1 MERISRADG
10 VRLMR
15 LWGVANWPDVEADYR
30 LWSDCGVFALIQGDG
45 STDIHMA
52 MDKGGRRHCRDAV
65 SSLLSMLAAS
75 GVSEA
80 RAMIEIG
87 YRQVCNLAIKMGFHH
102 CGMIVG
108 RRLDGTITEVIEMR
122 KSL

>member
-45 STDIHMA
+45 FTDIHMA
-52 MDKGGRRHCRDAV
+52 MDKAWRRHCREAV

-87 YRQVCNLAIKMGFHH
+87 YRQVCNLAIRMGFHH
-102 CGMIVG
+102 CGRIVG

-122 KSL
+122 MKL

>member
-45 STDIHMA
+45 FTDIHMA
-52 MDKGGRRHCRDAV
+52 MDKRGRRHCRDAV
-65 SSLLSMLAAS
+65 SSLLSMLKNN
-75 GVSEA
+75 GVEDV
-80 RAMIEIG
+80 RAMIEAQ
-87 YRQVCNLAIKMGFHH
+87 YYQVCNLAIKMGFHH

-122 KSL
+122 MKL

>member
-30 LWSDCGVFALIQGDG
+30 LWSGCGVFALIQGDG
-45 STDIHMA
+45 FTDIHMA
-52 MDKGGRRHCRDAV
+52 MDKRGRRHCREAV

-75 GVSEA
+75 GAGEV

-87 YRQVCNLAIKMGFHH
+87 YSRVCNLAAKMGFHH

-122 KSL
+122 MKL

>member
-1 MERISRADG
+1 MEKLSKEDG

-15 LWGVANWPDVEADYR
+15 LWGVTNWPDVDADYR
-30 LWSDCGVFALIQGDG
+30 LWGDCGVFALIQGDG
-45 STDIHMA
+45 FTDIHMA
-52 MDKGGRRHCRDAV
+52 MDKRERRHCREAV

-75 GVSEA
+75 GVSEV

-102 CGMIVG
+102 CGLIVG

>member
-1 MERISRADG
+1 MEKLSMEDG

-15 LWGVANWPDVEADYR
+15 LWGVTNWPDVDADYR
-30 LWSDCGVFALIQGDG
+30 LWGDCGVFALIPGDG
-45 STDIHMA
+45 FTDIHMA
-52 MDKGGRRHCRDAV
+52 MNKRGRRHCREAV

-87 YRQVCNLAIKMGFHH
+87 YRQVCNLAIRMGFHH
-102 CGMIVG
+102 CGSVLG
-108 RRLDGTITEVIEMR
+108 RRLDGTITTVIVMR
-122 KSL
+122 KKL

>member
-15 LWGVANWPDVEADYR
+15 LWGVASWPDVEADYR
-30 LWSDCGVFALIQGDG
+30 LWSGCGVFALIQGDG
-45 STDIHMA
+45 FTDIHMA
-52 MDKGGRRHCRDAV
+52 MDKRGRRHCRDAV
-65 SSLLSMLAAS
+65 SSLLSMLKNN
-75 GVSEA
+75 GVEDV
-80 RAMIEIG
+80 RAMIEAQ
-87 YRQVCNLAIKMGFHH
+87 YSQVCNLAIKMGFHH

-122 KSL
+122 MKL

>member
-1 MERISRADG
+1 MEKLSKEDG
-10 VRLMR
+10 IRLMR
-15 LWGVANWPDVEADYR
+15 LWGVTNWPDVDADYR

-45 STDIHMA
+45 FTDIHMA
-52 MDKGGRRHCRDAV
+52 MDKIGRRHCREAV

-75 GVSEA
+75 GVGEA

-102 CGMIVG
+102 CGLIVG

>member
-1 MERISRADG
+1 MEKISRQDG
-10 VRLMR
+10 VSLMR
-15 LWGVANWPDVEADYR
+15 LWGVTNWPDVEAEYL
-30 LWSDCGVFALIQGDG
+30 LWGDCGVFAVMPGDG
-45 STDIHMA
+45 FTDIHMA
-52 MDKGGRRHCRDAV
+52 MDKRGRMLCRDAV
-65 SSLLSMLAAS
+65 SSLLSMLEGQ
-75 GVSEA
+75 GVREV
-80 RAMIEIG
+80 RAMIEVS

>member
-1 MERISRADG
+1 MERLSRSDG

-15 LWGVANWPDVEADYR
+15 LWGVTNWPDVDADYL
-30 LWSDCGVFALIQGDG
+30 LWGDCGVFALIQGDG
-45 STDIHMA
+45 FTDIHMA
-52 MDKGGRRHCRDAV
+52 MNKRGRRHCREAV
-65 SSLLSMLAAS
+65 SSVLSMLAAS

-87 YRQVCNLAIKMGFHH
+87 YRQVCNLAIRMGFHH
-102 CGMIVG
+102 CGRIVG

-122 KSL
+122 VKL

>member
-1 MERISRADG
+1 MERLSKDDG

-15 LWGVANWPDVEADYR
+15 LWGVTNWPDVDADYR
-30 LWSDCGVFALIQGDG
+30 LWSDCGVFALIPGDG
-45 STDIHMA
+45 FTDIHMA
-52 MDKGGRRHCRDAV
+52 MDKRGRRHCREAV
-65 SSLLSMLAAS
+65 SSLLSMLATS

-102 CGMIVG
+102 CGISAG
-108 RRLDGTITEVIEMR
+108 RRLDGTITNVIEMR
-122 KSL
+122 KTL

>member
-1 MERISRADG
+1 MEGLSREDG

-15 LWGVANWPDVEADYR
+15 LWGVTNWPDVDADYR
-30 LWSDCGVFALIQGDG
+30 LWRDCGVFALIPGDG
-45 STDIHMA
+45 FTDIHMA
-52 MDKGGRRHCRDAV
+52 MDKRGRRHCREAV
-65 SSLLSMLAAS
+65 SSLLSMLATS

-102 CGMIVG
+102 CGRIVG

-122 KSL
+122 MKL

>member
-1 MERISRADG
+1 MERLSRADG

-15 LWGVANWPDVEADYR
+15 LWGVTNWPDVEAEYR
-30 LWSDCGVFALIQGDG
+30 LWGDCGVFAIMPMDG
-45 STDIHMA
+45 FTDIHMA
-52 MDKGGRRHCRDAV
+52 MDRRGRRHCRDAV
-65 SSLLSMLAAS
+65 SSLLSMLKNN
-75 GVSEA
+75 GVEDV
-80 RAMIEIG
+80 RAMIEAQ
-87 YRQVCNLAIKMGFHH
+87 YSQVCNLAIKMGFHH

>member
-45 STDIHMA
+45 FTDIHMA
-52 MDKGGRRHCRDAV
+52 MDKRGRRHCLEAV

-87 YRQVCNLAIKMGFHH
+87 YRQVCNLAIRMGFHH
-102 CGMIVG
+102 CGSVLG

>member
-1 MERISRADG
+1 MEKLSKEDG

-45 STDIHMA
+45 FTDIHMA
-52 MDKGGRRHCRDAV
+52 MDKRGRRHCREAV
-65 SSLLSMLAAS
+65 SSLLTMMAAS
-75 GVSEA
+75 GVSEV

-87 YRQVCNLAIKMGFHH
+87 YRQVCNLAIRMGFHH
-102 CGMIVG
+102 CGSVLG
-108 RRLDGTITEVIEMR
+108 RRLDGTMTNVIVMR
-122 KSL
+122 KNL

>member
-15 LWGVANWPDVEADYR
+15 LWGVTNWPDVEADYR
-30 LWSDCGVFALIQGDG
+30 LWGDCGVFAIIPGDG
-45 STDIHMA
+45 FADLHMA
-52 MDKGGRRHCRDAV
+52 MRKSGRRHCRAAV
-65 SSLLSMLAAS
+65 FTILDMLRKN
-75 GVSEA
+75 GRQEV
-80 RAMIEIG
+80 RAMIETQ

-102 CGMIVG
+102 CGIIVG

-122 KSL
+122 MKL

>member
-45 STDIHMA
+45 FTDIHMA
-52 MDKGGRRHCRDAV
+52 MDKRGRMHCREAV

-75 GVSEA
+75 GVGEV

-87 YRQVCNLAIKMGFHH
+87 YSRVCNLAIKMGFHH

-122 KSL
+122 MKL

>member
-1 MERISRADG
+1 MGRISRADG

-30 LWSDCGVFALIQGDG
+30 LWSGCGVFALIQGDG
-45 STDIHMA
+45 FTDIHMA
-52 MDKGGRRHCRDAV
+52 MDKRGRRHCRDAV
-65 SSLLSMLAAS
+65 SSLLSMLKNN
-75 GVSEA
+75 GVEDV
-80 RAMIEIG
+80 RAMIEAQ
-87 YRQVCNLAIKMGFHH
+87 YSQVCNLAIKMGFHH

>member
-45 STDIHMA
+45 FTDIHMA
-52 MDKGGRRHCRDAV
+52 MDKRGRRHCREAV

-75 GVSEA
+75 GVGEV

-87 YRQVCNLAIKMGFHH
+87 YSMVCNLAIKMGFHH

-122 KSL
+122 MKL

>member
-30 LWSDCGVFALIQGDG
+30 LWSDCGVFALIPGDG
-45 STDIHMA
+45 FTDIHMA
-52 MDKGGRRHCRDAV
+52 MDKRGSRHCREAV

-75 GVSEA
+75 GVSEV

-102 CGMIVG
+102 CGRIAG

-122 KSL
+122 MKL

>member
-1 MERISRADG
+1 MERLSRSDG

-45 STDIHMA
+45 FTDIHMA
-52 MDKGGRRHCRDAV
+52 MDKRGRRHCRDAV
-65 SSLLSMLAAS
+65 SSLLSMLKNN
-75 GVSEA
+75 GVEDV
-80 RAMIEIG
+80 RAMIEEQ
-87 YRQVCNLAIKMGFHH
+87 YSQVCNLAIKMGFHH

>member
-45 STDIHMA
+45 FTDIHMA
-52 MDKGGRRHCRDAV
+52 MDKRGRRHCRDAV
-65 SSLLSMLAAS
+65 SSLLSMLKNN
-75 GVSEA
+75 GVEDV
-80 RAMIEIG
+80 RAMIEAQ
-87 YRQVCNLAIKMGFHH
+87 YSQVCNLAIKMGFHH

-122 KSL
+122 MKL